1 MGFKEKLNQK
11 LQDAYWEKYKDRLT
25 QVHGHV
31 LSVKVAEKVIL
42 GFIHLLK
49 VDIVVKPE
57 RSKLVVKCQY
67 KKRRFFKKPV
77 FIQVN
82 QGHLVLIQGLKPKK
96 YKKKDSDVIEIMN
109 VINMTTKKELIPIG
123 FDLKKLQQKQIIRK

>member
-31 LSVKVAEKVIL
+31 LSVKIAEKVIL

-67 KKRRFFKKPV
+67 KKRRFFKKPE
-77 FIQVN
+77 FIQIN
-82 QGHLVLIQGLKPKK
+82 QGNLVLIQGLKPKK
-96 YKKKDSDVIEIMN
+96 NKKKDSDVIEIMN

-123 FDLKKLQQKQIIRK
+123 LDLKKLQQKQIIRK

>member
-31 LSVKVAEKVIL
+31 LNVKIAEKVIL
-42 GFIHLLK
+42 GFIHLLR

-67 KKRRFFKKPV
+67 KKRRFFKKPE
-77 FIQVN
+77 FIQIN

-96 YKKKDSDVIEIMN
+96 NKKKDSDVIEIMN

-123 FDLKKLQQKQIIRK
+123 LDLKKLQQKQIIRK

>member
-67 KKRRFFKKPV
+67 KKRRFFKKPE
-77 FIQVN
+77 FIQIN

-96 YKKKDSDVIEIMN
+96 NKKKDSDVIEIMN

-123 FDLKKLQQKQIIRK
+123 LDLKKLQQKQIIRK

>member
-67 KKRRFFKKPV
+67 KKRRFFKKPE

-96 YKKKDSDVIEIMN
+96 NKKKDSDVIEIMN

-123 FDLKKLQQKQIIRK
+123 LDLKKLQQKQIIRK